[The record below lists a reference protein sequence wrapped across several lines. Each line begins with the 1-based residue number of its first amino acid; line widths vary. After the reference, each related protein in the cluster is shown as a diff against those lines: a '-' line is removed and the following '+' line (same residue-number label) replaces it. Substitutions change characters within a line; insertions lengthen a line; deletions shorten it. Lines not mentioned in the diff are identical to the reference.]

1 MKKKYEPSGRTVEEV
16 LKSSREEFFKKN
28 GYYGTN
34 EDAIRLT
41 EEAREEIR
49 KEKELKKRES

>member
-1 MKKKYEPSGRTVEEV
+1 MKKKFEPSGRTMEEV
-16 LKSSREEFFKKN
+16 LKSSRENFFRKN

-41 EEAREEIR
+41 E
-49 KEKELKKRES
+49 

>member
-1 MKKKYEPSGRTVEEV
+1 MKKKFEPSGRTMKEV
-16 LKSSREEFFKKN
+16 MESSRENFFQKN
-28 GYYGTN
+28 GYYGTV

-49 KEKELKKRES
+49 KKKEQKKCES

>member
-1 MKKKYEPSGRTVEEV
+1 MKKKFEPSGRTMKEV
-16 LKSSREEFFKKN
+16 MEFSREDFFKKN
-28 GYYGTN
+28 GYYGTV

>member
-1 MKKKYEPSGRTVEEV
+1 MKKKYEPSKRTIEEV
-16 LKSSREEFFKKN
+16 LNSSREAFFKKN

-49 KEKELKKRES
+49 KEKDMKKRES

>member
-1 MKKKYEPSGRTVEEV
+1 MKKKFEPSGRTMKEV
-16 LKSSREEFFKKN
+16 MESSREDFFKKN
-28 GYYGTN
+28 GYYGTV

>member
-1 MKKKYEPSGRTVEEV
+1 MKKKYESSKRTIEEV
-16 LKSSREEFFKKN
+16 LNSSREAFFKKN

-34 EDAIRLT
+34 EDAIRRT

-49 KEKELKKRES
+49 KEML